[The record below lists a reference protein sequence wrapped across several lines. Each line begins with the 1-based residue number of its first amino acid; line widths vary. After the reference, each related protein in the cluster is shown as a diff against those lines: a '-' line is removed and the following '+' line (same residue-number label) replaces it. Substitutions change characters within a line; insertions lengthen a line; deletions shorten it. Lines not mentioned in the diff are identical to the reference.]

1 MPARKPTNQKKL
13 QGTSRKSR
21 ENPKEPQYRAE
32 LPPPPDWL
40 SPRACELW
48 AMYGAELNAQ
58 RVMARAFTGALAV
71 YCLMEEEVAELS
83 DLMNAGEKFLQDEE
97 GGAKKYPLRKLRHE
111 AIQRMEAAA
120 RELGLT
126 PASAGKVSSIGEPPE
141 ADPLEKLLAKR
152 QARQREA
159 HPPN

>member
-1 MPARKPTNQKKL
+1 MPARKPTQQKKL

-48 AMYGAELNAQ
+48 AYYGAEMNSQ
-58 RVMARAFTGALAV
+58 RTMARAFTGALAV
-71 YCLMEEEVAELS
+71 YCLSLEEVI
-83 DLMNAGEKFLQDEE
+83 DLTERINAGKKFLQDDGE
-97 GGAKKYPLRKLRHE
+97 GPKKYPLAKLRHE

-141 ADPLEKLLAKR
+141 ANPLKQLLAEQQQSQNER
-152 QARQREA
+152 R
-159 HPPN
+159 PN